1 MKVVNHIFSALHGFS
16 RRWASLTFI
25 LKQEG
30 PTGLLRRINAK
41 WFAKSDYLAW
51 RRAREQSGARCG
63 AAGEFSAFEF
73 AILIPTSGPAAAARA
88 TLDSVQNQDYP
99 HVRVYLV
106 KDSKGPAPE
115 RSDLGSVDSAW
126 ISAGDPLPPAD
137 GYCFLFAGDRLDPC
151 ALKQVA
157 RTAVLHPGAAF
168 IYTDEDRVDHLD
180 RHHSPRF
187 KPDWS
192 PDFFLAS
199 NYTGCAVFFLQ
210 AALMKAEITHL
221 PGPGRQGLFD
231 LCLHLLNANDPPAH
245 IADVLFSVPEDTAF
259 AQTGHETQLSLQKM
273 FERRGAAVE
282 VMPVPGEEGLYDIRR
297 PLTGS
302 PLISLLICTRDKPD
316 FLARCLDSI
325 FFRSSYVNFEV
336 MLIDNGSRRKE
347 TLDLVERWLNRE
359 PERFQCIRVEQE
371 FNFSALNNL
380 AAEQANGELLVLLNN
395 DTEVVTADWLEQMAA
410 ETLRPE
416 TGCVGSLLLY
426 PNERIQHAGIVCG
439 VQDMATHAFK
449 NEQKTAK
456 GYLKQ
461 LLVKHNVLAVTAA
474 CLMIQKELY
483 QRLGGLD
490 ETFAVAG
497 GDIDFCVR
505 AYRTGKFN
513 LVLPQVRLYH
523 YESATRGFEDSP
535 EKLLRM
541 QKEYELLKMRWPD
554 LMARDPFYNPQLD
567 KMGRHRI
574 GQEYAAP

>member
-1 MKVVNHIFSALHGFS
+1 MKVVNRILSALHGFS
-16 RRWASLTFI
+16 RRWASLNFI
-25 LKQEG
+25 LRQEG
-30 PTGLLRRINAK
+30 PAGLHRRINAK
-41 WFAKSDYLAW
+41 WFAKSDYLTW
-51 RRAREQSGARCG
+51 RRAREQSGVRCG
-63 AAGEFSAFEF
+63 VAGEFSAFEF
-73 AILIPTSGPAAAARA
+73 AILLPVSGPAAALQA
-88 TLDSVQNQDYP
+88 TFDTVQNQDYP
-99 HVRVYLV
+99 HTRVYLV
-106 KDSKGPAPE
+106 KDPNGPAPE
-115 RSDLGSVDSAW
+115 WPDLSADDLTW
-126 ISAGDPLPPAD
+126 ISANDPLPPAD

-157 RTAVLHPGAAF
+157 QTAALHPGAAF

-210 AALMKAEITHL
+210 ATLMKAEITHL
-221 PGPGRQGLFD
+221 PEPGRQGLFD
-231 LCLHLLNANDPPAH
+231 LCLYLLDTNAPPAH
-245 IADVLFSVPEDTAF
+245 IADVLYSVPEDTVF
-259 AQTGHETQLSLQKM
+259 FQTGDETRASLQRM
-273 FERRGAAVE
+273 FGRREAAVE
-282 VMPVPGEEGLYDIRR
+282 VISVPGEEGLYDIRR
-297 PLTGS
+297 PLKCS

-316 FLARCLDSI
+316 FLARCLGSI
-325 FFRSSYVNFEV
+325 FSRSSYSNFEV
-336 MLIDNGSRRKE
+336 VLIDNGSRRKE
-347 TLDLVERWLNRE
+347 TLDLVESWRNRE
-359 PERFQCIRVEQE
+359 PERFQCVRVEQE
-371 FNFSALNNL
+371 FNFSVLNNL
-380 AAEQANGELLVLLNN
+380 ASEQANGELLVLLNN
-395 DTEVVTADWLEQMAA
+395 DTEVVTTNWLEQMAA
-410 ETLRPE
+410 EALRPE
-416 TGCVGSLLLY
+416 AGCVGNLLLY
-426 PNERIQHAGIVCG
+426 PNGRIQHAGIVCG
-439 VQDMATHAFK
+439 VQAMATHAYK
-449 NEQKTAK
+449 DEQKTAK
-456 GYLKQ
+456 GYLNQ

-474 CLMIQKELY
+474 CLMVQKELY

-490 ETFAVAG
+490 EAFAVAG

-505 AYRTGKFN
+505 AYRAGKFN